1 MPTQTPQPPKTD
13 VILERVQSVQET
25 VIKIENAVEKLSC
38 KVSEFQLGYVKA
50 HERVVGD
57 IEEAISRL
65 NAHDKDIKDLR
76 DDLKALT
83 DVIKPLVFT
92 NRILTWM
99 AGIIGL
105 GVIVF
110 IGALLTH
117 EVQVILH

>member
-1 MPTQTPQPPKTD
+1 MPSQTPQPKTD
-13 VILERVQSVQET
+13 IILERVQFVQET
-25 VIKIENAVEKLSC
+25 VVKIENSVEKLVC
-38 KVSEFQLGYVKA
+38 KVGEFQLGYTKA
-50 HERVVGD
+50 HQQVVGD
-57 IEEAISRL
+57 IEDAISRL

-76 DDLKALT
+76 DQLSGLA